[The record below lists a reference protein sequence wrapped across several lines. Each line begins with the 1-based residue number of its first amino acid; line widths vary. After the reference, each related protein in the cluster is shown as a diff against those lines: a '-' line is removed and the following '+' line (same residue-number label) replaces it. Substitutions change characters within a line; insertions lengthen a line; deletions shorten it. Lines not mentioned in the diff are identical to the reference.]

1 MLEILMPIV
10 SHPVY
15 LVASTVSL
23 ILVTGAILALVAL
36 NLKEHLTISWD

>member
-1 MLEILMPIV
+1 MPEILMTIA

-23 ILVTGAILALVAL
+23 ILVTGAILAIAAL
-36 NLKEHLTISWD
+36 NIREHLTISWD